1 MKKEL
6 TAIKKIAD
14 NELKRM
20 VSLNPRFIIII
31 MSSRATQS
39 GQEEFTK
46 RALDL
51 SDKNNEDKILKK
63 IICIAPIKKS
73 PMVTQT
79 HTQVI
84 CFNAREK
91 SVHFGIFAKSDRSAA
106 FGAPPTNT
114 CVIVLNWF

>member
-20 VSLNPRFIIII
+20 VSLNLRFIIII

-46 RALDL
+46 RALNL
-51 SDKNNEDKILKK
+51 SDKNKVDKIPKK
-63 IICIAPIKKS
+63 IRRILI
-73 PMVTQT
+73 
-79 HTQVI
+79 
-84 CFNAREK
+84 
-91 SVHFGIFAKSDRSAA
+91 GITSKNH
-106 FGAPPTNT
+106 PWN
-114 CVIVLNWF
+114 LL